1 MKHAL
6 ELHKATDE
14 NPAKLDHATKE
25 VLHMFY
31 RHVDN
36 IARPLSLQTLHLDRK
51 TK

>member
-25 VLHMFY
+25 VLHY
-31 RHVDN
+31 REALWHGFEN
-36 IARPLSLQTLHLDRK
+36 LKRRPLSPLSE
-51 TK
+51 